1 MFIFRP
7 YHHET
12 ATTVATIEDMDRL
25 RVVLNKK
32 PESDAARELAPFIL
46 AVVISIG
53 AVAPP
58 LANALEPLAFP
69 ALFLLLVFSLSLLDD
84 RPERILGKIDML
96 SVKIVIWQLF
106 AVPAV
111 VLLLSFATAMPSEL
125 RMILLISAT
134 ASSVFASPAI
144 VHILGL
150 DTFLATRSMVL
161 STLLMPVSLL
171 LFGVIAGALPLELA
185 ISEYLFRVG
194 IFLIVPLVLSSVWRR
209 FAESL
214 APKKRASVSVWS
226 YWGSIAALSVFGIG
240 VLVPIHE
247 AWGHDFTRV
256 VVYTGVAILFGFV
269 VFGMSVTLFVRSGF
283 KRSNTAGMLGAARN
297 VGLSFAILG
306 PTIGAEVAL
315 YVAVCQFP
323 IFLMPV
329 ILRLVGGLTL
339 VPKDSNAA

>member
-1 MFIFRP
+1 
-7 YHHET
+7 
-12 ATTVATIEDMDRL
+12 MDGVK
-25 RVVLNKK
+25 VVLNKK
-32 PESDAARELAPFIL
+32 FDRGTGRELAPFIL
-46 AVVISIG
+46 AVAIFVG
-53 AVAPP
+53 AGVPP
-58 LANALEPLAFP
+58 LASTLEPFAFP

-84 RPERILGKIDML
+84 RPERILGKIDIL

-111 VLLLSFATAMPSEL
+111 ILLLSFATAMPSEV
-125 RMILLISAT
+125 RVILLISAT

-144 VHILGL
+144 VHILDL

-171 LFGVIAGALPLELA
+171 LFGVIAGALPLELS
-185 ISEYLFRVG
+185 ITEYLFRVC
-194 IFLIVPLVLSSVWRR
+194 IFLFVPLLLSSAWRR
-209 FAESL
+209 FSESL
-214 APKKRASVSVWS
+214 EAKKRVLLSTWS

-240 VLVPIHE
+240 VLSPIHE
-247 AWGHDFTRV
+247 AWGHDLTRV
-256 VVYTGVAILFGFV
+256 IVYAGVAMLFGFV

-283 KRSNTAGMLGAARN
+283 KRSNTAGMLCAARN

-306 PTIGAEVAL
+306 PSIGAEVAL

-323 IFLMPV
+323 IFLMPLIV
-329 ILRLVGGLTL
+329 RFVSGLTL